1 MKKLKY
7 IIIVPLIILVS
18 GILFYQT
25 TKEDMLTEPTL
36 KIYVDGMD
44 TADYWLDLLVMEDDI
59 GYKRDFPGRIL
70 ESVPVLEKYYDDE
83 GYHPAMLGGS
93 KEEFI
98 GRLDG
103 FLVEDGSY
111 RHEYWGV
118 GIPDEFKVIIQ
129 TRDEKLII
137 SDVVKTSGYHS
148 EVRFDLGDIDFSPE
162 VQRDVGEI
170 REVLPWVRIVF
181 SFLVR
186 LIAAVIIKT
195 SLAEAFGFKSKQSS
209 KLVLITTIIT
219 QTVINVALISQ
230 VFYGA
235 KFAFTALYISSL
247 AVLAAETVLYALKL
261 PEKNSNMRIL
271 YTLAA
276 NAASFIMGY
285 FIIYF
290 VEWVSF

>member
-7 IIIVPLIILVS
+7 IIIIPLVILVS

-25 TKEDMLTEPTL
+25 TREDMLSEPTL

-44 TADYWLDLLVMEDDI
+44 TADYWMDLLIKEDDI
-59 GYKRDFPGRIL
+59 GYKRDFAGRIL
-70 ESVPVLEKYYDDE
+70 DSVTVLEEYSDDE

-103 FLVEDGSY
+103 FLVEDGSF
-111 RHEYWGV
+111 RHEYWGE

-137 SDVVKTSGYHS
+137 SDAVKTSGYHS
-148 EVRFDLGDIDFSPE
+148 EVRFDIGDVDFSAE
-162 VQRDVGEI
+162 VQRDAGEI
-170 REVLPWVRIVF
+170 REVLPWVRLVF

-195 SLAEAFGFKSKQSS
+195 TIAEAFGFNSKQSA

-219 QTVINVALISQ
+219 QTVINVLLISQ

-235 KFAFTALYISSL
+235 RFAFNVLYAASL
-247 AVLAAETVLYALKL
+247 AVLGAEAVLYALKL
-261 PEKNSNMRIL
+261 PEKSTKMRVI